1 MIIITIIMHSNE
13 NINQHLIWKENS
25 RLFFYLP
32 LSTLTHHAVV
42 FLHQQ
47 NGDVRC
53 RPSVTEP
60 TDGAEEPLSKQP
72 NERLYQGVFTMWA
85 PCTKLWLMV
94 SSFFKFIFIILH
106 FCSLFFGGLTACVRT
121 ATNIS
126 TDVKYEYVKN
136 NNQFYT
142 VFKKF
147 GG

>member
-1 MIIITIIMHSNE
+1 MSFHSRKNATIMIIIIMYWNE

-25 RLFFYLP
+25 RFFSMNSGIFLSSFVYLDAP
-32 LSTLTHHAVV
+32 
-42 FLHQQ
+42 
-47 NGDVRC
+47 RC
-53 RPSVTEP
+53 CVSAPVEWWRQMPCPSVTEP

-94 SSFFKFIFIILH
+94 SPFFKYIFIVLH

-126 TDVKYEYVKN
+126 TDVK
-136 NNQFYT
+136 
-142 VFKKF
+142 
-147 GG
+147 